1 MTQAGAVAKLN
12 FISMFLREIET
23 RPAEGMMEIAFRK
36 IGQAG
41 HAVPEIMHLFRFKKE
56 NTGHL
61 IRFTE
66 EVMRG
71 PSPLSLGMR
80 ELIGA
85 FVSKR
90 SDCSF
95 CACAH
100 APVAARFLGQDL
112 VDAVLHDLET
122 SNLELRDKELLRY
135 AGKVAE
141 NPASITAADIDRL
154 KSVGWS
160 EEAIYDALTVAS
172 LFKFYNA
179 WNNGSGVQNMSAT
192 DYVGSA
198 HRLINMGYCMDFSF
212 KTVLKVMW
220 VSRKEINYN
229 DLKGLA
235 KISASKVIRV
245 FGRMFRRTHKGSSA
259 ASQPKPAPAASPIF
273 TELEKGF

>member
-1 MTQAGAVAKLN
+1 
-12 FISMFLREIET
+12 
-23 RPAEGMMEIAFRK
+23 MMEIAFRK

-100 APVAARFLGQDL
+100 APVAASFLGQDL
-112 VDAVLHDLET
+112 VNEVLHDLEN
-122 SNLELRDKELLRY
+122 SSLELKDKELLRY
-135 AGKVAE
+135 AGKVAD
-141 NPASITAADIDRL
+141 NAALITATDVDRL
-154 KSVGWS
+154 KDLGWS
-160 EEAIYDALTVAS
+160 EEAIYDALTVAA

-179 WNNGSGVQNMSAT
+179 WNNGSGVQKMSAA
-192 DYVGSA
+192 DYGGSA
-198 HRLINMGYCMDFSF
+198 QRLIDNGYCMDFSI
-212 KTVLKVMW
+212 KSILKVMW
-220 VSRKEINYN
+220 VSRREINYN
-229 DLKGLA
+229 DFKGLA
-235 KISASKVIRV
+235 KMCVGKVVRV
-245 FGRMFRRTHKGSSA
+245 AGGLFRRSRKGSPA
-259 ASQPKPAPAASPIF
+259 GVQTKRAPAAAPVF

>member
-1 MTQAGAVAKLN
+1 
-12 FISMFLREIET
+12 MFLKEIQT
-23 RPAEGMMEIAFRK
+23 RPVHGMMEIAFRK

-41 HAVPEIMHLFRFKKE
+41 YAVPEIMHLFRFKKE

-85 FVSKR
+85 LVSKR

-100 APVAARFLGQDL
+100 APVAAKFLGQDL
-112 VDAVLHDLET
+112 VNEVLHDLEN
-122 SNLELRDKELLRY
+122 SSLELRDKELLRY
-135 AGKVAE
+135 VGKVAE
-141 NPASITAADIDRL
+141 NPASVTPADVERL
-154 KSVGWS
+154 KDAGWS

-179 WNNGSGVQNMSAT
+179 WN
-192 DYVGSA
+192 
-198 HRLINMGYCMDFSF
+198 
-212 KTVLKVMW
+212 
-220 VSRKEINYN
+220 
-229 DLKGLA
+229 
-235 KISASKVIRV
+235 
-245 FGRMFRRTHKGSSA
+245 
-259 ASQPKPAPAASPIF
+259 
-273 TELEKGF
+273 

>member
-1 MTQAGAVAKLN
+1 
-12 FISMFLREIET
+12 
-23 RPAEGMMEIAFRK
+23 MMEIAFRK
-36 IGQAG
+36 IGERG

-85 FVSKR
+85 FVSKQ

-100 APVAARFLGQDL
+100 APVAAQFLGQDL
-112 VDAVLHDLET
+112 VDEVLHDLEN
-122 SNLELRDKELLRY
+122 SRLELRDKELLRY
-135 AGKVAE
+135 ARKVAE
-141 NPASITAADIDRL
+141 DPASITAADVDWL
-154 KSVGWS
+154 KNIGWS

-179 WNNGSGVQNMSAT
+179 WNNGSGVQNMSAA

-198 HRLINMGYCMDFSF
+198 HRLINIGYCMDFSI
-212 KTVLKVMW
+212 KSVLKVMW
-220 VSRKEINYN
+220 VSRREISYN

-235 KISASKVIRV
+235 KICVGKVVRV
-245 FGRMFRRTHKGSSA
+245 VKGVFRRSPKGSSA
-259 ASQPKPAPAASPIF
+259 VAQPKRAPASAPVF

>member
-1 MTQAGAVAKLN
+1 MAV
-12 FISMFLREIET
+12 R
-23 RPAEGMMEIAFRK
+23 
-36 IGQAG
+36 
-41 HAVPEIMHLFRFKKE
+41 
-56 NTGHL
+56 
-61 IRFTE
+61 
-66 EVMRG
+66 

-90 SDCSF
+90 SECSF
-95 CACAH
+95 CSCAH
-100 APVAARFLGQDL
+100 APVAAHFLSSDL
-112 VDAVLHDLET
+112 VEEVLHDLEN
-122 SNLELRDKELLRY
+122 SSLDLRDKELLRY

-141 NPASITAADIDRL
+141 DPSSITAADVDHL
-154 KSVGWS
+154 KDIGWS

-179 WNNGSGVQNMSAT
+179 WNNGSGVQNMSAA

-212 KTVLKVMW
+212 KAVLKVMW

-235 KISASKVIRV
+235 KICASKVVRV
-245 FGRMFRRTHKGSSA
+245 FGRVFRRSHKSSSA
-259 ASQPKPAPAASPIF
+259 GGQPKSTPASPIF

>member
-1 MTQAGAVAKLN
+1 
-12 FISMFLREIET
+12 MFLKEIQT
-23 RPAEGMMEIAFRK
+23 RPVDGMMEIAFRK

-41 HAVPEIMHLFRFKKE
+41 HAVPEIMHLFRFKRE

-100 APVAARFLGQDL
+100 APVAAQSLGQDL
-112 VDAVLHDLET
+112 VNEVLHDLEN
-122 SNLELRDKELLRY
+122 SSLELRDKELLRY
-135 AGKVAE
+135 VGKVAE
-141 NPASITAADIDRL
+141 APASITAADVDRL
-154 KSVGWS
+154 KDIGWS
-160 EEAIYDALTVAS
+160 EEAIYDALTVAA

-179 WNNGSGVQNMSAT
+179 WNNGSGVQNMNAA
-192 DYVGSA
+192 DYSGSA
-198 HRLINMGYCMDFSF
+198 QRLINNGYCMDFSI
-212 KTVLKVMW
+212 KSVLKVMW
-220 VSRKEINYN
+220 VGRREINYN

-235 KISASKVIRV
+235 KICASRIVCGITGV
-245 FGRMFRRTHKGSSA
+245 FKRSRKGA
-259 ASQPKPAPAASPIF
+259 PAGAQPKVAPATSPIF
-273 TELEKGF
+273 TQLEKGF

>member
-1 MTQAGAVAKLN
+1 
-12 FISMFLREIET
+12 
-23 RPAEGMMEIAFRK
+23 MEIAFRK

-85 FVSKR
+85 LVSKR

-100 APVAARFLGQDL
+100 APVAAKFLGQDL
-112 VDAVLHDLET
+112 VNEVLHDLEN
-122 SNLELRDKELLRY
+122 SSLELRDKELLRY
-135 AGKVAE
+135 VGKVAE
-141 NPASITAADIDRL
+141 NPASVTFADVERL
-154 KSVGWS
+154 KDAGWS

-179 WNNGSGVQNMSAT
+179 WNNGSGVQSMNAA

-198 HRLINMGYCMDFSF
+198 QRLINNGYCMDFSL
-212 KTVLKVMW
+212 KSVLKVMW
-220 VSRKEINYN
+220 VGRREINYN
-229 DLKGLA
+229 DVKGLA
-235 KISASKVIRV
+235 KICVSKVVRV
-245 FGRMFRRTHKGSSA
+245 VGGVFKRSPKGPSTGGR
-259 ASQPKPAPAASPIF
+259 PKRAPAAAPVF

>member
-1 MTQAGAVAKLN
+1 
-12 FISMFLREIET
+12 MFLREIET
-23 RPAEGMMEIAFRK
+23 RPVEGMMQIAFRK

-80 ELIGA
+80 ELIGT
-85 FVSKR
+85 FVSQR
-90 SDCSF
+90 SDCLF

-100 APVAARFLGQDL
+100 APVAAHFLSRDL
-112 VDAVLHDLET
+112 VEEVLRDLEN
-122 SNLELRDKELLRY
+122 SRLELRDKELLRY
-135 AGKVAE
+135 VGKVAE
-141 NPASITAADIDRL
+141 DPASITASDVDRL
-154 KSVGWS
+154 KDLGWS

-179 WNNGSGVQNMSAT
+179 WNNGSGVRNMSAA

-198 HRLINMGYCMDFSF
+198 HRLIHTGYCMDFSF
-212 KTVLKVMW
+212 KAVLKVMW
-220 VSRKEINYN
+220 VNRREINYN

-235 KISASKVIRV
+235 KISVSKVVRLLTSV
-245 FGRMFRRTHKGSSA
+245 FRRSRKDSPTE
-259 ASQPKPAPAASPIF
+259 SQPKVAPATSPIF
-273 TELEKGF
+273 TQLEKGF